1 MNRLHTLTALTG
13 CALFSAGASACIE
26 DRDPTESLV
35 MVETTLELCE
45 DLVNSVDHLVDRF
58 LVATHIKQE
67 NERTDLDYWSNWMLK
82 NVDDPILTQ
91 HVSEGYFGLGFYRPE
106 EMTLNDDELTYEEMI
121 KTYGVL
127 LSVGIGEKRKN
138 EPRVRLD
145 YQWHER
151 HEDVFHVQVEVPF

>member
-1 MNRLHTLTALTG
+1 
-13 CALFSAGASACIE
+13 
-26 DRDPTESLV
+26 
-35 MVETTLELCE
+35 MVETTLVLCE
-45 DLVNSVDHLVDRF
+45 NLVESVDHLVDSF

-67 NERTDLDYWSNWMLK
+67 KESTDLDYWSDWMLK

-106 EMTLNDDELTYEEMI
+106 EMTLHDDELSYEEMI

-127 LSVGIGEKRKN
+127 LSVGIGKKRKN

-145 YQWHER
+145 Y
-151 HEDVFHVQVEVPF
+151 